1 MKYGMLIMGCF
12 LLSYSL
18 TCAQTSENIP
28 LSKLYQEAATY
39 PGIKAE
45 TSIIRTAD
53 YDYRLA
59 KQEILPELNLQAQ
72 HTFGT
77 FEGAAGAFVPLPGF
91 FNVSGEGINGNTAVN
106 TMASATLKWD
116 FLRFGKY
123 RDQIDLA
130 QINQEQAQTGFD
142 IKVLELRHQIT
153 KAYFGWIHGK
163 AMQDWAKRE
172 AERNKSL
179 VKLSSSLVQSGLVAA
194 ADSLIASTR
203 LKQAIAQQKKWE
215 GQTNHFKN
223 QLLEYTGKAV
233 NIENIPKSFFS
244 IREVEINDSA
254 RNHPLLTEKKYQD
267 EALKV
272 REKIVDHQ
280 VLPDISLIAGGLL
293 RGIGYGDNSRAFQ
306 DSYELPISNYLVGV
320 GLTWNLSQWYF
331 KGLKTRKVQQEQK
344 RVSLEKEAVKRFIT
358 EQQNS
363 LQFHIEKSK
372 EEIQEAE
379 DAYRSASESYRL
391 FKVRYESG
399 LINLTTLLQ
408 IQQSLQFT
416 EKARIQAYYDY
427 WQYWNNYAYTQAD
440 FSMLTT
446 IFN

>member
-12 LLSYSL
+12 LLSYSY

-28 LSKLYQEAATY
+28 LSQLYQEAATY
-39 PGIKAE
+39 PGLQAEVSSIK
-45 TSIIRTAD
+45 SAD

-59 KQEILPELNLQAQ
+59 KQKILPDLNLQAQ
-72 HTFGT
+72 NTFGT

-179 VKLSSSLVQSGLVAA
+179 VKLSSSLVQSGLAAA

-215 GQTNHFKN
+215 GQTNRFQN
-223 QLLEYTGKAV
+223 QLLEYTGTELM
-233 NIENIPKSFFS
+233 NENIPQPFFS
-244 IREVEINDSA
+244 IEKAEINDSA
-254 RNHPLLTEKKYQD
+254 LSHPLITAKEQQD
-267 EALKV
+267 KALKV
-272 REKIVDHQ
+272 RQKMVNHQ
-280 VLPDISLIAGGLL
+280 VLPDVSLLAGGLV
-293 RGIGYGDNSRAFQ
+293 RGVGFGDDNQAFQ

-320 GLTWNLSQWYF
+320 GLTWNLSQWYS
-331 KGLKTRKVQQEQK
+331 KGLKTRKVQQEQE
-344 RVSLEKEAVKRFIT
+344 RVSQEKEVVKRSLN

-408 IQQSLQFT
+408 IQQTLQFT

>member
-106 TMASATLKWD
+106 TIASATLKWD

-123 RDQIDLA
+123 RDQIELA
-130 QINQEQAQTGFD
+130 QVNQKQAQTGFD

-163 AMQDWAKRE
+163 AMQVWAKRE

-203 LKQAIAQQKKWE
+203 LKQAIAQQ
-215 GQTNHFKN
+215 
-223 QLLEYTGKAV
+223 
-233 NIENIPKSFFS
+233 
-244 IREVEINDSA
+244 
-254 RNHPLLTEKKYQD
+254 
-267 EALKV
+267 
-272 REKIVDHQ
+272 
-280 VLPDISLIAGGLL
+280 
-293 RGIGYGDNSRAFQ
+293 
-306 DSYELPISNYLVGV
+306 
-320 GLTWNLSQWYF
+320 
-331 KGLKTRKVQQEQK
+331 
-344 RVSLEKEAVKRFIT
+344 
-358 EQQNS
+358 
-363 LQFHIEKSK
+363 
-372 EEIQEAE
+372 
-379 DAYRSASESYRL
+379 
-391 FKVRYESG
+391 
-399 LINLTTLLQ
+399 
-408 IQQSLQFT
+408 
-416 EKARIQAYYDY
+416 
-427 WQYWNNYAYTQAD
+427 
-440 FSMLTT
+440 
-446 IFN
+446 